1 MFDGL
6 IFLQEMVKSLY
17 IIILSLCYFMI
28 VDAKPPVVVTG
39 PSAQP
44 VAKIMTQIGLN
55 TYGYFFVLKCL
66 PLFILH

>member
-28 VDAKPPVVVTG
+28 VDAKPPVVYTHEDV
-39 PSAQP
+39 
-44 VAKIMTQIGLN
+44 MTYSMWEMFIVSWG
-55 TYGYFFVLKCL
+55 GDEPFF
-66 PLFILH
+66 